1 MKTKEISAFRLI
13 EIAYNSD
20 ILERVLPEDKR
31 VLLEYDDL
39 DQKWHCTLKLDKEI
53 VEKSG
58 ISLYNFY
65 TDDEG
70 NYYYPITLE
79 AKDVE

>member
-13 EIAYNSD
+13 EIGCDAA
-20 ILERVLPEDKR
+20 ILERLLPEDQR
-31 VLLEYDDL
+31 LVLEYDDL
-39 DQKWHCTLKLDKEI
+39 DQRWHCTLKFDKEI

-70 NYYYPITLE
+70 NYYYPLIVE
-79 AKDVE
+79 PEDVD

>member
-1 MKTKEISAFRLI
+1 MGCFAPINI
-13 EIAYNSD
+13 EIKEGK
-20 ILERVLPEDKR
+20 IIRVLPEDKR

-39 DQKWHCTLKLDKEI
+39 DQKWHCTLKLDKET

-58 ISLYNFY
+58 VPLYNFY